1 MQEELKK
8 SKLWILVG
16 MPGSGKSYWIANHKN
31 YFSGSCVSVSRDTI
45 RFILV
50 KEDEPYFSKEK
61 KVFEKFVENIKVGLN
76 YYDNTIADATHIN
89 PSSRGKLLRALG
101 NSLKDVE
108 INAIV
113 IDTCLAKCLEQNATR
128 EGRKIVPETAIRNMF
143 SNFSMPTLEEGFDN
157 IYIYTKVDDTITYR
171 IIKKNN
177 ETKE

>member
-16 MPGSGKSYWIANHKN
+16 MPGSGKSYWVANHKD
-31 YFSGSCVSVSRDTI
+31 YFPGSCVSVSRDTI

-61 KVFEKFVENIKVGLN
+61 KVFEKFVENIKVGLC

-101 NSLKDVE
+101 DSLKDVE

-113 IDTCLAKCLEQNATR
+113 IDTCLAKCLEQNAMR
-128 EGRKIVPETAIRNMF
+128 EGRKLVPETAIRNMF

-157 IYIYTKVDDTITYR
+157 IYIYRQNGDKVVYEISR
-171 IIKKNN
+171 KG
-177 ETKE
+177 

>member
-31 YFSGSCVSVSRDTI
+31 YFPGSCVSVSRDTI

-50 KEDEPYFSKEK
+50 KEGEPYFSKEK
-61 KVFEKFVENIKVGLN
+61 QVFKKFIENIKIGLN
-76 YYDNTIADATHIN
+76 HYDNTIADATHIN

-113 IDTCLAKCLEQNATR
+113 IDTCLAKCLEQNAMR
-128 EGRKIVPETAIRNMF
+128 EGRKLVPETAIRNMF

-157 IYIYTKVDDTITYR
+157 IYIYRQNGDKVTYEILR
-171 IIKKNN
+171 KS
-177 ETKE
+177 E

>member
-1 MQEELKK
+1 MMEKPKK

-16 MPGSGKSYWIANHKN
+16 MPGSGKSYWVANHKD
-31 YFSGSCVSVSRDTI
+31 YFPGSCASVSRDTI

-61 KVFEKFVENIKVGLN
+61 QVFEKFIEHIKVGLQ

-101 NSLKDVE
+101 DSLKDVE

-113 IDTCLAKCLEQNATR
+113 IDTCLAKCLEQNAGR
-128 EGRKIVPETAIRNMF
+128 EGRKLVPETAIRNMF

-157 IYIYTKVDDTITYR
+157 IYIYRQNGDKVTYEILR
-171 IIKKNN
+171 KK
-177 ETKE
+177 